1 MDFSQVKGLRIPDG
15 EVKYIVGHDQAIHQ
29 GDGKA
34 LLWRRPNEFP
44 YVIGA
49 YTTPDGTEYFSSH
62 YVEKYQE
69 PVAVKAAYLPTYNPN
84 LRMSDYLVAS
94 QSLVGMLL
102 NGYFCQNET
111 DCQNIHIPSKRKRT
125 CNSLYPSRGGNWFPL
140 DQSTKKI
147 LVYASKGQNQMLVA
161 TPYPQHIED
170 APTFLKYRYT
180 PPLSLGAGFPM
191 PYGEVNTPELCRV
204 LDTTTPIVRITT
216 TTQGQYGTGL
226 YARYPTNKIT
236 AVREDYS
243 DYVTKY
249 DEVTSGAYSK
259 SEYPYLDGV
268 IELGFTCSDLI
279 TSNTLTLT
287 VLARIFA
294 FYVFFR
300 VAR

>member
-1 MDFSQVKGLRIPDG
+1 MSDIDFSQVKGLRIPSS
-15 EVKYIVGHDQAIHQ
+15 EVKYIVGHDQAIHE
-29 GDGKA
+29 GNGKA

-94 QSLVGMLL
+94 QSLVGTLL
-102 NGYFCQNET
+102 NGYYCNNEA
-111 DCQNIHIPSKRKRT
+111 DCQNLHIPSNRRKISNVAT
-125 CNSLYPSRGGNWFPL
+125 MYWASLDTYS
-140 DQSTKKI
+140 KKI

-161 TPYPQHIED
+161 TPYPQHIEGV
-170 APTFLKYRYT
+170 PTFLRYSYT

-204 LDTTTPIVRITT
+204 LDATTPIITIRLSN
-216 TTQGQYGTGL
+216 GGTYRAG
-226 YARYPTNKIT
+226 YYFDTNKIT
-236 AVREDYS
+236 AVREDFS
-243 DYVTKY
+243 DYVAKY
-249 DEVTSGAYSK
+249 DEITSGAYSK

-268 IELGFTCSDLI
+268 TELGI
-279 TSNTLTLT
+279 NRVNVIPNTYNLGY
-287 VLARIFA
+287 VFA